1 MSKDNDNAQQ
11 QALRRIQ
18 ELELELEQVKKNR
31 EIKLVRT

>member
-18 ELELELEQVKKNR
+18 ELELELVQAKENR
-31 EIKLVRT
+31 EIELIRT